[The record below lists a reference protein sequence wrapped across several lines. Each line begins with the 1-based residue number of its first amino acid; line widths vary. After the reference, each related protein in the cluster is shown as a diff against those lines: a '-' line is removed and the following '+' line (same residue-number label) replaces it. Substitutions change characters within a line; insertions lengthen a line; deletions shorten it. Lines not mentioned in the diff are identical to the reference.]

1 MMPTRSAQ
9 SLARSACGGTARSCT
24 EWAAVP
30 SSSAVARS
38 RLPAGRQAR
47 DNAELSD
54 MRHVGPA
61 TAVAIPPRSH
71 IRRPLCEIKNLL
83 FF

>member
-1 MMPTRSAQ
+1 MRGRSAQ

-47 DNAELSD
+47 DNA
-54 MRHVGPA
+54 
-61 TAVAIPPRSH
+61 
-71 IRRPLCEIKNLL
+71 
-83 FF
+83 